1 MVVEKQAVAEIS
13 DAEWE
18 VMRAV
23 WTLGAVTSRK
33 LIDVLAEKMGW
44 KAATTKTLIGRL
56 VKKGALNAT
65 RNGRAFTYTP
75 LVEEQQAMDYAT
87 TTLFDH
93 LCRMRSGQALS
104 HLLAHVTL
112 SQGDIQLLQQQL
124 AEKAKTAPEHV
135 MCNCVPGECHCN

>member
-44 KAATTKTLIGRL
+44 KAATTKTSRRCSPDRCGHPPHRGRS
-56 VKKGALNAT
+56 A
-65 RNGRAFTYTP
+65 
-75 LVEEQQAMDYAT
+75 
-87 TTLFDH
+87 
-93 LCRMRSGQALS
+93 
-104 HLLAHVTL
+104 
-112 SQGDIQLLQQQL
+112 
-124 AEKAKTAPEHV
+124 
-135 MCNCVPGECHCN
+135 